1 MKKAYEQFY
10 PDGYFVTK
18 RGEKVDSVKYN
29 TAHVVNLT
37 DLGKQLIAWH
47 SQRPNLSYGETKIFD
62 KYFDQL
68 FRREYAPENI
78 QALNVLFNTL
88 YANGTRPIRWD

>member
-47 SQRPNLSYGETKIFD
+47 SQRPNLSYGETKI
-62 KYFDQL
+62 L
-68 FRREYAPENI
+68 INI
-78 QALNVLFNTL
+78 LINCSAASMRLKIFKH
-88 YANGTRPIRWD
+88 

>member
-47 SQRPNLSYGETKIFD
+47 SQPAEPFLR
-62 KYFDQL
+62 
-68 FRREYAPENI
+68 
-78 QALNVLFNTL
+78 
-88 YANGTRPIRWD
+88 